1 MAIFYEVYQD
11 NREKNPHK
19 GKFYARAKTIG
30 TKDLRDIAEII
41 QRNAS
46 MKRSDVVAVLT
57 ELAEVVGSFLEDG
70 YRVKLEGLG
79 VLKMGIRT
87 APADTEKEFKPE
99 KNIKSS
105 HILFQAETEKES
117 LSTRRTRVLARKL
130 DYKNVKTLE
139 KKAKKPKT
147 P

>member
-57 ELAEVVGSFLEDG
+57 ELAEVVGSFFGRWLPRKTWGTWRTEN
-70 YRVKLEGLG
+70 
-79 VLKMGIRT
+79 GIRT
-87 APADTEKEFKPE
+87 VPADTEKEFKPE